1 MRCAAAFLS
10 LFLAFP
16 VMANND
22 PTSNTKETGRQEI
35 RIPMRPSPALSAVL
49 VDIKI
54 DNQDALVLVDTG
66 TTRVIIDANMLKLKS
81 KPERSAGFLQL
92 DGHVKNVGVMKETII
107 VAGISLNVDAMDTD
121 LQAQRKLCKC
131 DLSGIIGLNVLQFF
145 SSIELNFKT
154 KELVF
159 KP

>member
-1 MRCAAAFLS
+1 
-10 LFLAFP
+10 
-16 VMANND
+16 
-22 PTSNTKETGRQEI
+22 
-35 RIPMRPSPALSAVL
+35 
-49 VDIKI
+49 
-54 DNQDALVLVDTG
+54 
-66 TTRVIIDANMLKLKS
+66 
-81 KPERSAGFLQL
+81 
-92 DGHVKNVGVMKETII
+92 